1 MNKILS
7 KALPHVIAVLVFM
20 AISLAYFYP
29 QIQGKRLYQHDIA
42 QWRGSA
48 KEIMDF
54 KEKTG
59 KETLWTNSMF
69 GGMPAYLISANYS
82 GNLMLKVNKAMNFL
96 QRPASFI
103 FIAMLGFYIL
113 LLVFGLNPW
122 LSLVGALGYGLSTY
136 FFIIIGAG
144 HNSKIQAIGYVAPM
158 IAGLVMACKG
168 RFWGGMAIFGF
179 FFGLNLASGHPQIT
193 YYSAFIML
201 ALLVAFF
208 INAQKTKTLKTIYKA
223 IGFLAIAGILAVGSN
238 FSNLWFTYD
247 YGKDSIRGKSELTD
261 NQHNKTSGLD
271 KDYVTQWS
279 YGVAETFNMLI
290 PNLMGGASSMD
301 VGENSETFKFLRQN
315 GVPFSQAQTIVKQLP
330 TYWGPQPSTSGP
342 VYVGAIIFFLFIL
355 GMFLLRGPEKWALFA
370 VTLLAIL
377 LAWGHHFNFLTNFF
391 LNYFPAYNK
400 FRTVSM
406 ILVVAELTMPLIGFL
421 GLKEIYEGKIAKPDF
436 LRAFK
441 WATGI
446 TAGICLFFL
455 IFGRG
460 IFNFSGAVDQQ
471 LGWPKELID
480 VLKRDRQHMLTN
492 DSLRSLFFVL
502 AGAGIVYAF
511 FIKKIKPSYFLLSLG
526 LLITID
532 MWVVNKR
539 YMNNDGFVNKRMVET
554 PFTPTDADKQILA
567 DKSPDFRVF
576 NLTVSPFNDA
586 STSFYH
592 KSIGGYHGAK
602 LRRYQDLI
610 DYHLS
615 KGNMAVLNMLNT
627 KYFIQPG
634 QNGPIALPNPDALGN
649 VWFVDS
655 IKLVNNPDEEIQAL
669 YNFNPKTTAIVDK
682 KFESLL
688 ADFKPDNSGAGNIEL
703 VEYAPNMLK
712 YHSISN
718 QPKLAVFSEIYYP
731 KGWKAS
737 IDGQPAPHFRANY
750 VLRAMIVPAGEHRIE
765 FTFDPPMWRVGKSI
779 DLTSSLLLILIFV
792 GWIGWSAFSKK
803 SI

>member
-1 MNKILS
+1 
-7 KALPHVIAVLVFM
+7 
-20 AISLAYFYP
+20 
-29 QIQGKRLYQHDIA
+29 
-42 QWRGSA
+42 
-48 KEIMDF
+48 
-54 KEKTG
+54 
-59 KETLWTNSMF
+59 
-69 GGMPAYLISANYS
+69 
-82 GNLMLKVNKAMNFL
+82 
-96 QRPASFI
+96 
-103 FIAMLGFYIL
+103 
-113 LLVFGLNPW
+113 
-122 LSLVGALGYGLSTY
+122 
-136 FFIIIGAG
+136 
-144 HNSKIQAIGYVAPM
+144 
-158 IAGLVMACKG
+158 
-168 RFWGGMAIFGF
+168 
-179 FFGLNLASGHPQIT
+179 
-193 YYSAFIML
+193 
-201 ALLVAFF
+201 
-208 INAQKTKTLKTIYKA
+208 
-223 IGFLAIAGILAVGSN
+223 
-238 FSNLWFTYD
+238 
-247 YGKDSIRGKSELTD
+247 
-261 NQHNKTSGLD
+261 
-271 KDYVTQWS
+271 
-279 YGVAETFNMLI
+279 
-290 PNLMGGASSMD
+290 
-301 VGENSETFKFLRQN
+301 
-315 GVPFSQAQTIVKQLP
+315 
-330 TYWGPQPSTSGP
+330 
-342 VYVGAIIFFLFIL
+342 
-355 GMFLLRGPEKWALFA
+355 
-370 VTLLAIL
+370 
-377 LAWGHHFNFLTNFF
+377 
-391 LNYFPAYNK
+391 
-400 FRTVSM
+400 M

-539 YMNNDGFVNKRMVET
+539 YMNNDGFVNKRMVEA

-737 IDGQPAPHFRANY
+737 IDGKPAPHFRANY